1 MARSVTVIPPKQN
14 MQTEARKQ
22 SIKKLRVAAY
32 CRVSS
37 DKEEQL
43 SSYENQVR
51 YYTNFINSKD
61 EYEFVGIYADE
72 GITGTS
78 TKKRDEFNRMIESL
92 GEKDLVCFTETSRF
106 GRNYID
112 CFDMLDIL
120 TQQKKCTVKFLSNGI
135 ELEGGE
141 KMNPYTWM
149 TVSQFFIQDEFLK
162 RQIGYNTSNALQR
175 KKEQGV
181 VLGRPCTISLEQ
193 REEIKELRKSHTCR
207 EIAEMYGVDAST
219 ISRIK

>member
-1 MARSVTVIPPKQN
+1 MCKIV
-14 MQTEARKQ
+14 
-22 SIKKLRVAAY
+22 AY
-32 CRVSS
+32 CRVSTS
-37 DKEEQL
+37 DRSAKQDYERQRYLLEHSGMEFDEIYEEHV
-43 SSYENQVR
+43 SGGVR
-51 YYTNFINSKD
+51 GDQRKD
-61 EYEFVGIYADE
+61 
-72 GITGTS
+72 
-78 TKKRDEFNRMIESL
+78 FNRMIENL
-92 GEKDLVCFTETSRF
+92 GEKDMVCFTETSRF

-135 ELEGGE
+135 TLEGGE

-162 RQIGYNTSNALQR
+162 RQIGYNTSNALKR

-181 VLGRPCTISLEQ
+181 KLGKRSQFSDDEKAQIIELKQTMTCK
-193 REEIKELRKSHTCR
+193 EIGD
-207 EIAEMYGVDAST
+207 MFGVNAST

>member
-1 MARSVTVIPPKQN
+1 MCKI
-14 MQTEARKQ
+14 
-22 SIKKLRVAAY
+22 VAY
-32 CRVSS
+32 VRVSTTIAS
-37 DKEEQL
+37 AKQDYERQRYLLEHSGLEFDEVYEEHV
-43 SSYENQVR
+43 SGGVR
-51 YYTNFINSKD
+51 GDQRK
-61 EYEFVGIYADE
+61 
-72 GITGTS
+72 
-78 TKKRDEFNRMIESL
+78 EFNRMIESL

-120 TQQKKCTVKFLSNGI
+120 TQQKKCTVMFLSNGI
-135 ELEGGE
+135 TLEGGE

-175 KKEQGV
+175 KKEQGQK
-181 VLGRPCTISLEQ
+181 LGRVPKITDEQ
-193 REEIKELRKSHTCR
+193 RCEIIELKKRGETCVS
-207 EIAEMYGVDAST
+207 IAERYGVNVST

>member
-1 MARSVTVIPPKQN
+1 MCKIV
-14 MQTEARKQ
+14 
-22 SIKKLRVAAY
+22 AY
-32 CRVSS
+32 CRVSTS
-37 DKEEQL
+37 DRSAKQDYERQRYLLEHSGLEFDEVYEEHV
-43 SSYENQVR
+43 SGGVR
-51 YYTNFINSKD
+51 GDQRK
-61 EYEFVGIYADE
+61 
-72 GITGTS
+72 
-78 TKKRDEFNRMIESL
+78 EFNRMIENL

-135 ELEGGE
+135 TLEGGE

-175 KKEQGV
+175 KKEQGQK
-181 VLGRPCTISLEQ
+181 LGRVPKLSDEQ
-193 REEIKELRKSHTCR
+193 KSEIKSLRGIKSCKEL
-207 EIAEMYGVDAST
+207 AEQYGVDAST

>member
-1 MARSVTVIPPKQN
+1 MCKIV
-14 MQTEARKQ
+14 
-22 SIKKLRVAAY
+22 AY
-32 CRVSS
+32 CRVSTS
-37 DKEEQL
+37 DRSAKQDYERQRYLLEHSGMEFDEIYEEHV
-43 SSYENQVR
+43 SGGVR
-51 YYTNFINSKD
+51 GDQRK
-61 EYEFVGIYADE
+61 
-72 GITGTS
+72 
-78 TKKRDEFNRMIESL
+78 EFNRMIENL
-92 GEKDLVCFTETSRF
+92 GEKDMVCFTETSRF

-135 ELEGGE
+135 TLEGGE

-162 RQIGYNTSNALQR
+162 RQIGYNTSNALKR

-181 VLGRPCTISLEQ
+181 KLGKRSQFSDDEKAQIIELKQTMTCK
-193 REEIKELRKSHTCR
+193 EIGD
-207 EIAEMYGVDAST
+207 MFGVNAST

>member
-1 MARSVTVIPPKQN
+1 MCKIV
-14 MQTEARKQ
+14 
-22 SIKKLRVAAY
+22 AY
-32 CRVSS
+32 CRVSTS
-37 DKEEQL
+37 DRSAKQDYERQRYLLEHCGLKFDEVYEEHV
-43 SSYENQVR
+43 SGGVR
-51 YYTNFINSKD
+51 GDQRK
-61 EYEFVGIYADE
+61 
-72 GITGTS
+72 
-78 TKKRDEFNRMIESL
+78 EFNRMIESL

-181 VLGRPCTISLEQ
+181 VLGRPCTISKEQ

-207 EIAEMYGVDAST
+207 EIAEMYGVDVST

>member
-1 MARSVTVIPPKQN
+1 MCKIV
-14 MQTEARKQ
+14 
-22 SIKKLRVAAY
+22 AY
-32 CRVSS
+32 CRVSTS
-37 DKEEQL
+37 DKAAKQDYERQRYLLEHSALEFDEVYEEHV
-43 SSYENQVR
+43 SGGVR
-51 YYTNFINSKD
+51 GDQRK
-61 EYEFVGIYADE
+61 
-72 GITGTS
+72 
-78 TKKRDEFNRMIESL
+78 EFNRMIENL

-135 ELEGGE
+135 TLEGGE

-175 KKEQGV
+175 KKEQGQK
-181 VLGRPCTISLEQ
+181 LGAPEKLTAEQ
-193 REEIKELRKSHTCR
+193 RAEIKSLKGIKSCKELG
-207 EIAEMYGVDAST
+207 EMYGVNAST